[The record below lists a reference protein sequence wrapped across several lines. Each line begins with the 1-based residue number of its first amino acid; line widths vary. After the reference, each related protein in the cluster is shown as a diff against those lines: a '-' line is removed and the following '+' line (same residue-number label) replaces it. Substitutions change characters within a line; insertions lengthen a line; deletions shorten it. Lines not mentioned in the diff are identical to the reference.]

1 MTSSDYLALAERF
14 LGAIESGD
22 TDTVRACY
30 APDAKIWHNNDGIE
44 QTVDQNMKSLGWF
57 IRNLPDRHYRL
68 VRREA
73 LPDGFLQQ
81 HVLEA
86 TLPDGVRWA
95 LDACVIVRVKDGL
108 IVRLD
113 EYLDSGQTA
122 ALASVGRRASA
133 S

>member
-1 MTSSDYLALAERF
+1 MTSSDFLALAERF

-86 TLPDGVRWA
+86 TLPDGARWA

-113 EYLDSGQTA
+113 EYLDSAQTA